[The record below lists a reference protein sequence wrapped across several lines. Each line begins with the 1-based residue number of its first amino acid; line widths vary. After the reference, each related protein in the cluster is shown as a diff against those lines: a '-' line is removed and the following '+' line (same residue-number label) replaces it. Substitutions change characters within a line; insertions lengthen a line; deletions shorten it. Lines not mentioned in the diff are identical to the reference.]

1 MIFLIYK
8 KVEQLCRKREISIYR
23 LEKELGFSASSIAKW
38 KVSMPVV
45 DKLKAVADYFGVSI
59 EYFLED
65 EKSEVK

>member
-1 MIFLIYK
+1 MIYK